1 MEDVIAKVSYTHDA
15 MIDLII
21 ARPEMSQTEIAGHF
35 GFTNGWISRVINSDT
50 FQARLA
56 ARKQELVDPGILAS
70 IDEKLKAATNRSLDI
85 VMEKLN
91 QPSAVVPMKTA
102 LDALDLTLKAQ
113 GYGARGNQ
121 VNVQQNFVVAL
132 PPKSADSTS
141 WAKSH
146 GPQSQIIDVQAS

>member
-15 MIDLII
+15 MIDLIV
-21 ARPEMSQTEIAGHF
+21 ARPEMSQTEIANHF

-56 ARKQELVDPGILAS
+56 SRKKELVDPGILAS

-91 QPSAVVPMKTA
+91 QPSTVVPMKTA
-102 LDALDLTLKAQ
+102 LEALDLTLKAQ
-113 GYGARGNQ
+113 GYGARNNQ
-121 VNVQQNFVVAL
+121 TNIQQNFVVAL
-132 PPKSADSTS
+132 PPKAADSS
-141 WAKSH
+141 EWAKSH
-146 GPQSQIIDVQAS
+146 SPNTQVIDVQSV